1 GFAYNSLTIK
11 GEVKDGKFG
20 VRWSRLDAASMNLTA
35 TGEYDFLADEIN
47 LTVLASPLKTIDT
60 IIRKIPVISYI
71 LRGSL
76 VAVPVQV
83 TGKRD
88 DPTVFVLSPTAIG
101 SEVLGIFERTLK
113 APIRLFQ
120 PKKY

>member
-1 GFAYNSLTIK
+1 LPT
-11 GEVKDGKFG
+11 
-20 VRWSRLDAASMNLTA
+20 T
-35 TGEYDFLADEIN
+35 N
-47 LTVLASPLKTIDT
+47 LTVLASLKTIDT
-60 IIRKIPVISYI
+60 IIRKIPVIRYI

-76 VAVPVQV
+76 VAIPVQV

-88 DPTVFVLSPTAIG
+88 DPSVSVLSPTAV
-101 SEVLGIFERTLK
+101 SSQVLGFFGRTLG